1 MNIEINGEPV
11 ARNLDIA
18 ATAADRPSNLAFTAP
33 DKEKLYEGM
42 NRATDLVFDDIR
54 PKHGVIAVR
63 FIGGKG
69 AEAVVSAIEVG
80 PGPGGKGATP
90 RGLAQ

>member
-11 ARNLDIA
+11 AHNLDIA
-18 ATAADRPSNLAFTAP
+18 ATAAGRSAERVYVGSA
-33 DKEKLYEGM
+33 KEQVWEGM
-42 NRATDLVFDDIR
+42 NCAADLVFNDVR

-63 FIGGKG
+63 FTGSNG

-90 RGLAQ
+90 RALAQ

>member
-1 MNIEINGEPV
+1 MNIDINGQPV
-11 ARNLDIA
+11 VTNLDII
-18 ATAADRPSNLAFTAP
+18 ATAAGHPAPSSSGTP
-33 DKEKLYEGM
+33 DTHVLLDGM
-42 NRATDLVFDDIR
+42 NRAADLVFDNIS

-63 FIGGKG
+63 FTGCKG

-90 RGLAQ
+90 R